1 MVWKWSDGSRGA
13 CVRALAAWAVYS
25 LLASP
30 NKPGLIIAVQVV
42 EVLLAAV
49 FLAALAQTVFCPE
62 HVRARRGGDD
72 EGVLP
77 LVDGQSP
84 RAIDDDGEL
93 PTVQPAPERC
103 AASARAESD
112 AAEERALVVA
122 GTYEH
127 DEDDG
132 GAAECALCLGEVE
145 KGETVKRLPLCQ
157 HVFHQMCI
165 DVWLRGHS
173 TCPVCRCDVF
183 EFAPSADEMV

>member
-1 MVWKWSDGSRGA
+1 MVWKWSDGTRGA
-13 CVRALAAWAVYS
+13 CVKALAVWAVYS
-25 LLASP
+25 LLAAP
-30 NKPGLIIAVQVV
+30 NKPGLIIAVEVV

-62 HVRARRGGDD
+62 HVRARRGDD
-72 EGVLP
+72 AAVLP

-84 RAIDDDGEL
+84 RAIDDDGEV

-112 AAEERALVVA
+112 VAEERALVVA

-127 DEDDG
+127 DEDCG
-132 GAAECALCLGEVE
+132 GAAECSVCLGEVE
-145 KGETVKRLPLCQ
+145 KGEMVKRLPLCQ

-165 DVWLRGHS
+165 DVWPRGHS

-183 EFAPSADEMV
+183 APSADDMV